1 MTVVNLKPENLNPFE
16 IAQHYFERAAD
27 RLNLDEGM
35 RAILRTPKRCL
46 TVSIP
51 VRMDDGTY
59 KVFIGH
65 RVAHNMARGPAK
77 GGIRFHPDV
86 TLDEVKALASWM
98 TWKCACL
105 DLPFGGGKGGVQVD
119 PHKLSKME
127 LERMTRRYTSEILP
141 MIGPDKDIPAPD
153 VYTDSQTMAWI
164 MDTYSMTHGTTT
176 LGVVTGKP
184 LALGGSKGR
193 DRATARGVQF
203 TLRYAC
209 AARKM
214 SIKGSTV
221 AIQGYGNAGMHLAR
235 LLHDEGAIIVAVSDS
250 KGGIHEPKG
259 LDPAAIEAHKK
270 SGASIPTFRSGSKI
284 TNEQLLELPVDILV
298 PAALENQITAANA
311 ERVQARIIAEAANG
325 PTTPTADDILFKR
338 GITVVPDIL
347 ANAGGV
353 TVSYF
358 EWVQDFY
365 SFFWDDDEVD
375 RRLEVYMKK
384 AFEAVA
390 AKAAEHNCS
399 LRGGAYVLAVGRVLE
414 ATLVRGIFP

>member
-1 MTVVNLKPENLNPFE
+1 MSVVNLKAENLNPFD
-16 IAQHYFERAAD
+16 IAQHYFEQAAD
-27 RLNLDEGM
+27 RLQLDEGM

-51 VRMDDGTY
+51 VRMDDGSY

-86 TLDEVKALASWM
+86 NLDEVKALASWM

-105 DLPFGGGKGGVQVD
+105 DLPFGGGKGGIAVD
-119 PHKLSKME
+119 PHKLSKLE

-203 TLRYAC
+203 TLRHAC

-214 SIKGSTV
+214 TIKGSTV
-221 AIQGYGNAGMHLAR
+221 AIQGYGNAGSHLAQ

-250 KGGIHEPKG
+250 KGGIHDPKG
-259 LDPAAIEAHKK
+259 IDPKAIEAHKK
-270 SGASIPTFRSGSKI
+270 SGASIPTFRSGTKI
-284 TNEQLLELPVDILV
+284 SNEQLLELPVDILV
-298 PAALENQITAANA
+298 PAALENQITGANA
-311 ERVQARIIAEAANG
+311 ERVQARVIAEAANG
-325 PTTPTADDILFKR
+325 PTTPLADDILFKR

-358 EWVQDFY
+358 EWVQDRY
-365 SFFWDDDEVD
+365 GYFWTEQEVND
-375 RRLEVYMKK
+375 RLE
-384 AFEAVA
+384 
-390 AKAAEHNCS
+390 AKMVQ
-399 LRGGAYVLAVGRVLE
+399 AYTAVLE
-414 ATLVRGIFP
+414 TAQKFNVDMRAAAYIVGINRVATVTKMRGMYA

>member
-1 MTVVNLKPENLNPFE
+1 MSVVNLKAENLNPFD
-16 IAQHYFERAAD
+16 IAQHYFDQAAD
-27 RLNLDEGM
+27 RLQLDEGM

-51 VRMDDGTY
+51 VRMDDGSY

-86 TLDEVKALASWM
+86 NLDEVKALASWM

-105 DLPFGGGKGGVQVD
+105 DLPFGGGKGGVAVD
-119 PHKLSKME
+119 PRQLSKLE

-221 AIQGYGNAGMHLAR
+221 AIQGYGNAGSHLAQ

-250 KGGIHEPKG
+250 KGGVHEPKG
-259 LDPAAIEAHKK
+259 LDPAAIAAHKK
-270 SGASIPTFRSGSKI
+270 TGASIATFKAGKPV
-284 TNEQLLELPVDILV
+284 TNELLLELPVDILV
-298 PAALENQITAANA
+298 PAALENQITGANA

-325 PTTPTADDILFKR
+325 PTTPLADDILFRR

-384 AFEAVA
+384 AFDSVA
-390 AKAAEHNCS
+390 AKAAEHHCS
-399 LRGGAYVLAVGRVLE
+399 LRGGAYVLAVGRVYE
-414 ATLVRGIFP
+414 ATMVRGIFP

>member
-1 MTVVNLKPENLNPFE
+1 MTVENLQKEDLNPFA
-16 IAQHYFERAAD
+16 IAQHYFQQAAD
-27 RLNLDEGM
+27 RLKIDDGM
-35 RAILRTPKRCL
+35 RAILSTPKRCL

-51 VRMDDGTY
+51 VRMDDGTHR
-59 KVFIGH
+59 VFIGH

-86 TLDEVKALASWM
+86 NLDEVKALASWM

-105 DLPFGGGKGGVQVD
+105 DLPFGGGKGGVAVD
-119 PHKLSKME
+119 PHKLSKLE
-127 LERMTRRYTSEILP
+127 LERLTRRYTSEILP

-153 VYTDSQTMAWI
+153 VYTDSQVMAWI
-164 MDTYSMTHGTTT
+164 MDTYSMTHGATT

-203 TLRYAC
+203 TLRQAC
-209 AARKM
+209 TARKM
-214 SIKGSTV
+214 TIKGSTV
-221 AIQGYGNAGMHLAR
+221 AIQGYGNAGSHVAQ
-235 LLHDEGAIIVAVSDS
+235 LLHEEGALIVAATDS
-250 KGGIHEPKG
+250 KGGVYDPKG
-259 LDPAAIEAHKK
+259 LDPKALEAHKEK
-270 SGASIPTFRSGSKI
+270 GASLVTFKAGRVV

-311 ERVQARIIAEAANG
+311 ERVQAKIVAEAANG
-325 PTTPTADDILFKR
+325 PTTPMADEILFRR

-358 EWVQDFY
+358 EWVQDFS
-365 SFFWDDDEVD
+365 SFFWDDDDVD
-375 RRLEVYMKK
+375 RRLEVYMKR
-384 AFEAVA
+384 AFDSVSS
-390 AKAAEHNCS
+390 KAAEHKCS
-399 LRGGAYVLAVGRVLE
+399 LRGGAYVLAVERVLQ
-414 ATLVRGIFP
+414 ATQVRGIFP

>member
-1 MTVVNLKPENLNPFE
+1 MSVANLKAENLNPFD
-16 IAQHYFERAAD
+16 IAQHYFEQAAD
-27 RLNLDEGM
+27 RLHLDEGI
-35 RAILRTPKRCL
+35 RSILRTPKRCL

-51 VRMDDGTY
+51 VRMDDGSY

-86 TLDEVKALASWM
+86 NLDEVKALASWM

-105 DLPFGGGKGGVQVD
+105 DLPFGGGKGGVAVD
-119 PHKLSKME
+119 PHKLSKLE

>member
-1 MTVVNLKPENLNPFE
+1 MTVENLKAENLNPFD
-16 IAQHYFERAAD
+16 IAQHYFEQAAD
-27 RLNLDEGM
+27 RLKLDEGM
-35 RAILRTPKRCL
+35 RAVLRTPKRCL

-51 VRMDDGTY
+51 VRMDDGSY

-86 TLDEVKALASWM
+86 SLDEVKALASWM

-119 PHKLSKME
+119 PHKLSKLE
-127 LERMTRRYTSEILP
+127 LERLTRRYTSEILP

-164 MDTYSMTHGTTT
+164 MDTYSMTHGATT

-203 TLRYAC
+203 SLRLAR

-214 SIKGSTV
+214 SLKGSTV
-221 AIQGYGNAGMHLAR
+221 AIQGYGNAGSHLAQ
-235 LLHDEGAIIVAVSDS
+235 LLHEEGAIIVAVSDS

-259 LDPAAIEAHKK
+259 LDPAAIDAHKK
-270 SGASIPTFRSGSKI
+270 TGAAIPTFRTGRSV

-298 PAALENQITAANA
+298 PAALENQITGANA
-311 ERVQARIIAEAANG
+311 ERVQARVIAAAANG
-325 PTTPTADDILFKR
+325 PTTPLADDILFKR
-338 GITVVPDIL
+338 GI
-347 ANAGGV
+347 

-384 AFEAVA
+384 AFDSVA
-390 AKAAEHNCS
+390 AKAAEHHCS

>member
-1 MTVVNLKPENLNPFE
+1 MPTETLNPFA
-16 IAQHYFERAAD
+16 IAQHYFEQAAD
-27 RLNLDEGM
+27 RLEIEDGM
-35 RAILRTPKRCL
+35 REILRTPKRCL

-51 VRMDDGTY
+51 VKMDNGVY

-86 TLDEVKALASWM
+86 NLDEVKALASWM

-119 PHKLSKME
+119 PHKLSKAE
-127 LERMTRRYTSEILP
+127 LERMTRRYTCEILP
-141 MIGPDKDIPAPD
+141 LIGPDQDIPAPD

-164 MDTYSMTHGTTT
+164 MDTYSMTKGATT

-184 LALGGSKGR
+184 VSLGGSKGR

-203 TLRYAC
+203 TLREAC
-209 AARKM
+209 AGLKM
-214 SIKGSTV
+214 SLKGAKV
-221 AIQGYGNAGMHLAR
+221 AIQGYGNAGSHLAT
-235 LLHDEGAIIVAVSDS
+235 LLHEEGALLVAASDS
-250 KGGIHEPKG
+250 KGGVYQPQG
-259 LDPAAIEAHKK
+259 LDPAALAAHKK
-270 SGASIPTFRSGSKI
+270 TRASLHTFAGGKPV

-298 PAALENQITAANA
+298 PAALENQITGENA
-311 ERVQARIIAEAANG
+311 TRIQARIVAEAANG
-325 PTTPTADDILFKR
+325 PTTPEADDILFAR
-338 GITVVPDIL
+338 GRTVIPDIL

-358 EWVQDFY
+358 EWVQDFNT
-365 SFFWDDDEVD
+365 FFWDEEEVD
-375 RRLEVYMKK
+375 RRLEVYMKR
-384 AFEAVA
+384 AYASA
-390 AKAAEHNCS
+390 AEKAALHKCS
-399 LRGGAYVLAVGRVLE
+399 LRGGAYVLAVQRVLE